1 MEWLFCCGVLL
12 LIAKIKN
19 KAELNAEI
27 DSKIKTA
34 IETQSY
40 QYTNCVSTQWV
51 NRD

>member
-1 MEWLFCCGVLL
+1 MEWLFIVGVIL
-12 LIAKIKN
+12 LIVKIKN

-40 QYTNCVSTQWV
+40 TYTNCIGTQWV